1 MDNSK
6 LSKAKCFI
14 KAFGLWNA
22 IRIHWYRHIS
32 IKYAKSFENK
42 TYALD
47 RKHKIIL
54 DFVEERLSIAR
65 FIGEGHFAGDTTNE
79 LTSCFKN
86 VDVLGAETIWILWRQ
101 GKEQMPPI
109 VRKCYDSLLKHSD
122 GWKVILIT
130 EKNINDYLVIPDRVM
145 KDVGKTKSF
154 THFSDYIRLNLL
166 SEYGGLWVD
175 ATFYVTDFLPSY
187 KQYGEFYSIKTKAK
201 DNLCVS
207 QYRWFVSL
215 MYVSP
220 DSEWIRHIRN
230 MFCFNW
236 THYLYPV
243 DYLLIDYLFEYEQ
256 SHNSILST
264 LIANN
269 PYNNEDVLS
278 LQKNFNESFDSN
290 EWNLWI
296 NTTNYFKL
304 TYKGE
309 LIEQIN
315 GCPTFYG
322 HILNMI

>member
-1 MDNSK
+1 M
-6 LSKAKCFI
+6 
-14 KAFGLWNA
+14 
-22 IRIHWYRHIS
+22 
-32 IKYAKSFENK
+32 
-42 TYALD
+42 
-47 RKHKIIL
+47 
-54 DFVEERLSIAR
+54 
-65 FIGEGHFAGDTTNE
+65 
-79 LTSCFKN
+79 
-86 VDVLGAETIWILWRQ
+86 
-101 GKEQMPPI
+101 
-109 VRKCYDSLLKHSD
+109 
-122 GWKVILIT
+122 
-130 EKNINDYLVIPDRVM
+130 
-145 KDVGKTKSF
+145 
-154 THFSDYIRLNLL
+154 
-166 SEYGGLWVD
+166 
-175 ATFYVTDFLPSY
+175 
-187 KQYGEFYSIKTKAK
+187 EFYSIKTKAK